1 MNIKEYSQYS
11 VSGKI
16 LYLASLF
23 NGIKDH
29 LKILSEKEEL
39 TCIESQL
46 FTILNDLEFGTNELC
61 NLYEIIE
68 KSESVK

>member
-1 MNIKEYSQYS
+1 MNIKEYNQYNI
-11 VSGKI
+11 SGKI

-68 KSESVK
+68 KFESVK